1 MKLAFF
7 SVIVALLLLGCSS
20 FSKNK
25 TEDPGENIIYQSKD
39 KEILAKVIAELNT
52 EKDLSIADLMIKA
65 GLFFLETPYVE
76 RTLEKEPEQLVVN
89 LRGMDCNTFAE
100 NCLAIAR
107 TIKSNNPGF
116 EQFAKE
122 LKNIRYRDGVLDN
135 YPSRLHYFSDWIYNN
150 DQKKLVENVSQN
162 ITNIPYPLEINF
174 MSTHPDSYL
183 QLKNNEDFISTI
195 SVQEKEISNRLMHYI
210 PENKIAEI
218 ENLLQDGDI
227 AGITTNVSGLDIQ
240 HVVILIRHNG
250 RIRLLHASS
259 SANKVVLSEESLED
273 YLKNSKSATG
283 IMVARPL

>member
-1 MKLAFF
+1 MKFTFF
-7 SVIVALLLLGCSS
+7 SSIIALLLLGCSS

-25 TEDPGENIIYQSKD
+25 TEEPGEKIIYQTQD
-39 KEILAKVIAELNT
+39 KEILAEVIAELNT
-52 EKDLSIADLMIKA
+52 ENELTTADLMIKA
-65 GLFFLETPYVE
+65 GSFFLETPYVE
-76 RTLEKEPEQLVVN
+76 HTLEKEPEQLVVN

-116 EQFAKE
+116 EQFTKE
-122 LKNIRYRDGVLDN
+122 LKTIRYRDGIIDE

-150 DQKKLVENVSQN
+150 DQKKLVKNISQE
-162 ITNIPYPLEINF
+162 IANIPYQLEINF

-183 QLKNNEDFISTI
+183 QLKNNTDFVSIISA
-195 SVQEKEISNRLMHYI
+195 QEKEISNRLMHYI
-210 PENKIAEI
+210 PEDKIAEI
-218 ENLLQDGDI
+218 EDLLHDGDI
-227 AGITTNVSGLDIQ
+227 AGITTSVNGLDIQ
-240 HVVILIRHNG
+240 HVGILIRQNG

-259 SANKVVLSEESLED
+259 LANKVILSEETLED